1 MDFFWGNVFEY
12 FKERRLA
19 SLFFGSLFGLGLALA
34 LGCLL
39 AQVIVAYNLLDYL
52 NYILTAA
59 ALLVMLLVIRGVRQA
74 RARRRDRFKSSPLSR
89 DELRK
94 ARSKLMK
101 AKH

>member
-39 AQVIVAYNLLDYL
+39 AQVIVAT
-52 NYILTAA
+52 ICW
-59 ALLVMLLVIRGVRQA
+59 II
-74 RARRRDRFKSSPLSR
+74 
-89 DELRK
+89 
-94 ARSKLMK
+94 
-101 AKH
+101 